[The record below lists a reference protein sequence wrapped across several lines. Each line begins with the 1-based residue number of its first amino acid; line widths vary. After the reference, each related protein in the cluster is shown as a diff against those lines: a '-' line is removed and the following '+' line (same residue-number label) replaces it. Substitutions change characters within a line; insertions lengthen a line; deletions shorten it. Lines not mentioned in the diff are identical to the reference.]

1 MAEEGVE
8 PMADNQV
15 VAVPAAAPVP
25 DAAVPVPDAGV
36 PEAEAPDTAVRA
48 RAAELARDLEEHA
61 HRYYVLD
68 APTIADAE
76 YDALLR
82 ELDQIEQR
90 YPELRTADSPTQK
103 VAGSYST
110 LFTPVTHLERL
121 LSLDNVF
128 DEDGFHAWAAR
139 AAREQPVEAWLCEL
153 KIDGLAVDLVYEAG
167 ALVSAAT
174 RGDGRTGEDITLNVR
189 SLRSV
194 PARLRGRGVPELLEV
209 RGEVY
214 FPTAGFAELNASLVE
229 AGKAPFANP
238 RNAAA
243 GSLRQKDPRVTASR
257 PLAMIVHGLGA
268 NRGFEV
274 ESQSAAYERL
284 AELGLPVST
293 RYQVCAG
300 VDEVLAFVRAW
311 GEQRHDV
318 EHEIDGVVIKVDG
331 FAQQRRLGATSKA
344 PRWAVAFKYPPE
356 EVTTRLRDIQVNVG
370 RTGRVTPFGVLEP
383 VKVAGSTVGMA
394 TLHNIDE
401 VGRKGVLIGDMVVLR
416 KAGDVIPEIVS
427 PVVDLRDGSERAF
440 VMPTHCPE
448 CGTELVR
455 PEGEVDIRCPNT
467 VSCPAQLR
475 ESVFHL
481 ASRGALDIDG
491 LGYETATV
499 LLAEGRIRDIG
510 DIFQLAPE
518 SFEGLRGFASK
529 KVDQILRGIEA
540 ARDRPLWRLLVG
552 LSIRHVGPTAARAL
566 ARELRSLD
574 AIAAAPAE
582 RLAAVDGVGPKIAE
596 AVVDWF
602 ADPRHR
608 DVVARIAAGGA
619 RLADEGA
626 GEGPGLLDG
635 VVVVITGTLQG
646 WSRDT
651 ATEAV
656 QARGGKVTGSVSK
669 KTTFVV
675 AGVDPG
681 ASKYQKA
688 LSLRIP
694 LLDETGFAA
703 LLGDGADAARAL
715 AVHEEGEG

>member
-1 MAEEGVE
+1 MSVDERGLA
-8 PMADNQV
+8 ADERGL
-15 VAVPAAAPVP
+15 AADEVGL
-25 DAAVPVPDAGV
+25 AADERG
-36 PEAEAPDTAVRA
+36 
-48 RAAELARDLEEHA
+48 RAAELARELEEHA
-61 HRYYVLD
+61 YRYYVLD
-68 APTIADAE
+68 KPTVADAE
-76 YDALLR
+76 YDALMR
-82 ELDQIEQR
+82 ELEAIEER
-90 YPELRTADSPTQK
+90 HPELRTPDSPTQK

-110 LFTPVTHLERL
+110 LFTPVEHLERL

-128 DEDGFHAWAAR
+128 TDEEFHAWAAR
-139 AAREQPVEAWLCEL
+139 AAREQPVTAWLCEL
-153 KIDGLAVDLVYEAG
+153 KIDGLAVDLVYEG
-167 ALVSAAT
+167 GRLVRAAT
-174 RGDGRTGEDITLNVR
+174 RGDGRTGEDITPNVR
-189 SLRSV
+189 TLASV
-194 PARLRGRGVPELLEV
+194 PSRLRGPAVPELLEV
-209 RGEVY
+209 RGEVF
-214 FPTAGFAELNASLVE
+214 FPTERFTELNAALVE

-257 PLAMIVHGLGA
+257 PLDMIVHGLGA
-268 NRGFEV
+268 HQGFDV
-274 ESQSAAYERL
+274 ASQSGAYARL
-284 AELGLPVST
+284 AELGLPVSA
-293 RYQVCAG
+293 RHEVLAS
-300 VDEVLAFVRAW
+300 VEDVLAFVRRW
-311 GEQRHDV
+311 GEHRHDV
-318 EHEIDGVVIKVDG
+318 EHEIDGVVVKVDDFG
-331 FAQQRRLGATSKA
+331 QQRRLGATSKA

-383 VKVAGSTVGMA
+383 VKVAGSTVAMA

-401 VGRKGVLIGDMVVLR
+401 VGRKGVLIGDTVVLR

-448 CGTELVR
+448 CGTQLVR

-499 LLAEGRIRDIG
+499 LLAEGRIHDIG
-510 DIFQLAPE
+510 DVFHLAPE
-518 SFEGLRGFASK
+518 SFEGLRGFADK
-529 KVDQILRGIEA
+529 KIEQILRGLEA

-552 LSIRHVGPTAARAL
+552 LSIRHVGPTAARGL

-574 AIAAAPAE
+574 AIATAPAE
-582 RLAAVDGVGPKIAE
+582 RLAAVDGVGPKIAD

-608 DVVARIAAGGA
+608 DIVARIASGGV

-626 GEGPGLLDG
+626 GEGPGPLDG
-635 VVVVITGTLQG
+635 VVVVITGTLDG

-656 QARGGKVTGSVSK
+656 QSRGGKVTGSVSK

-675 AGVDPG
+675 AGADPG
-681 ASKYQKA
+681 ASKYDKA
-688 LSLRIP
+688 RTLKIP
-694 LLDETGFAA
+694 LLDEAGFAV
-703 LLGDGADAARAL
+703 LLRDGADAARAL
-715 AVHEEGEG
+715 AVPEEVDG

>member
-1 MAEEGVE
+1 M
-8 PMADNQV
+8 
-15 VAVPAAAPVP
+15 
-25 DAAVPVPDAGV
+25 PDAGV

>member
-15 VAVPAAAPVP
+15 VAVPAAA
-25 DAAVPVPDAGV
+25 PVPDAGV

>member
-1 MAEEGVE
+1 M
-8 PMADNQV
+8 
-15 VAVPAAAPVP
+15 
-25 DAAVPVPDAGV
+25 PVPDAGV